1 MPPADDGIDLDN
13 REFAIAWQIIA
24 RTRRSVFLTGKAG
37 TGKSTFLRYITANT
51 SKNYV
56 VLAPTGIAAVNV
68 GGQTLHSF
76 FRLPFKPLLPD
87 DPEFERSRFKKRMKY
102 PSTLIKLLKKLDLII
117 IDEIS
122 MVRADIIDFI
132 DKTLRIYCNNM
143 REPFG
148 GKQLLLVGDIFQ
160 LEPVVTADM
169 RQVLHRHYPN
179 PFFFSAKVFADIKLI
194 PIELRKV
201 YRQNDSGFIAMLD
214 RIRTGVLTPA
224 DSMAINSRVRLAG
237 EKADTAGA
245 GVRKRRK
252 KMVMTLAARRDAV
265 EHINDTRLKQIR
277 KPMRTFTGEIIGD
290 FPSSNLPA
298 PLELNLKEGAQVV
311 FVKNDFDKRWVNGTI
326 GKVTDCLPDRIEV
339 TLENGKS
346 YVIEPE
352 RWGNVVFEY
361 DEKSSRVIEKET
373 GAFLQYPVKLAWALT
388 IHKSQGLTFNNVVI
402 DMAGGAF
409 TAGQTYVA
417 MSRCTSLEGIELMAP
432 ISPRD
437 VFVSNAIIAFS
448 REFNNGQLIENA
460 LRQAKAREC
469 YAGSLEAWD
478 AGDYAGAFDR
488 FMEGRSYSDILGN
501 RKVQRLIKA
510 KLMALAA
517 RDREIERLESVIAGR
532 DTMLRKLA
540 AEYVDMGKYCMEADD
555 NVPAMANF
563 DKALSIAPDMPEAL
577 SAKGYLMVVSGDPVE
592 GMDLMLRAVDLCP
605 QSREMLLALAKA
617 YDHVGDRSE
626 ARRLRARASKLKS

>member
-13 REFAIAWQIIA
+13 REFAIAWQLIA

-224 DSMAINSRVRLAG
+224 DSMAINSRVRLSA
-237 EKADTAGA
+237 EKAYTADA

-252 KMVMTLAARRDAV
+252 KMVMTLAARRDTV

-277 KPMRTFTGEIIGD
+277 KPMRTFTGEITGD

-540 AEYVDMGKYCMEADD
+540 AEYVDMGKYCMEAED